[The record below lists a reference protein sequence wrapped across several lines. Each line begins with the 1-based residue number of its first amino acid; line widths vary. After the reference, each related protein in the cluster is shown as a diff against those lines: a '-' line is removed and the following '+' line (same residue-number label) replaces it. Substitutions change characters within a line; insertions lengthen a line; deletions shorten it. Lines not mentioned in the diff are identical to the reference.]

1 MSENTKLATEIKEE
15 PTVDLVEAMAD
26 VDKILNEEDP
36 EFLKEIEQIQI
47 DAAIVSLSIMD
58 DAISKMDKDSGFLGV
73 VKGHLKN
80 AVNIKANPKKV
91 LLLWLLIAVAFAV
104 VYFAPTIL
112 NRLFADKHFLK
123 SYAELNSD
131 VQSYNPLTES
141 EPLFDNPKFAKNV
154 VTMSKMKANIKKSED
169 SSPNP
174 MLALELNIEG
184 TTAEV
189 TIEIKDREAEFKDI
203 LLRQAEDF
211 TYSQLDSTDGK
222 RELLNSFRTEMNKSL
237 TQGQVRRVLLRSF
250 ILKP

>member
-1 MSENTKLATEIKEE
+1 MSENTKLAAEIKEE
-15 PTVDLVEAMAD
+15 PAVDLVEAMAD

-58 DAISKMDKDSGFLGV
+58 DAISNMDNDTSFFGTFKT
-73 VKGHLKN
+73 HLKN

-91 LLLWLLIAVAFAV
+91 VMLWLLIIVACAV
-104 VYFAPTIL
+104 VYFAPVIL
-112 NRLFADKHFLK
+112 NRIFADKHFLK

-131 VQSYNPLTES
+131 VQSYNPLTEA
-141 EPLFDNPKFAKNV
+141 ELLFDNPKFAKNV

-174 MLALELNIEG
+174 MLALELNVEG
-184 TTAEV
+184 TSAEV

-211 TYSQLDSTDGK
+211 TYSQLDTTEGK
-222 RELLNSFRTEMNKSL
+222 RELLNSFRTEMNKTL

>member
-1 MSENTKLATEIKEE
+1 MSENPKEPAEINEE
-15 PTVDLVEAMAD
+15 SAPDLTEAMAD
-26 VDKILNEEDP
+26 VDKILAEEDP
-36 EFLKEIEQIQI
+36 EFLKEIEQIEI

-58 DAISKMDKDSGFLGV
+58 DAISRMDNDSSRF
-73 VKGHLKN
+73 KFIKTHLKN

-91 LLLWLLIAVAFAV
+91 LMLWLLIIVACAV
-104 VYFAPTIL
+104 VYFAPTVL
-112 NRLFADKHFLK
+112 NKIFTDKHFIK
-123 SYAELNSD
+123 SYAELNPE

-141 EPLFDNPKFAKNV
+141 ELLFDNPKFAKNL
-154 VTMSKMKANIKKSED
+154 VTMSKMKANIKKSAD
-169 SSPNP
+169 SSDNP

-184 TTAEV
+184 TSAEV

-211 TYSQLDSTDGK
+211 TYSQLDTVEGK